1 MDLQLTGKVVAI
13 TGGSRGIGLATA
25 LRLAEE
31 GASLAICG
39 RGTHDLARA
48 HALIEGEGTR
58 CLAYSCDLTE
68 AGEASAF
75 VATAAE
81 TFGRIDAIVCAA
93 GGGAPPSRSERDDW
107 EAIFRLNLFH
117 AVEAARAASSLML
130 RGGAV
135 LFVSLV
141 PGGKPQPAPWPCG
154 AARAA
159 LEHAAMSLAREL
171 APRGVRVNALVT
183 RSALFACAV
192 RPAEDHQGTVDG
204 EPASECHAAEG
215 EIADLATFL
224 VSPRAG
230 WVSGT
235 TVQVAG
241 GLGKS
246 GLVSGPGAP

>member
-25 LRLAEE
+25 RRLAQE

-48 HALIEGEGTR
+48 HALIEGEGAR

-81 TFGRIDAIVCAA
+81 IFGRIDAIVCAA
-93 GGGAPPSRSERDDW
+93 GDGAPPSRSERDDW

-117 AVEAARAASSLML
+117 AVEAARASSLML

-135 LFVSLV
+135 LFVSSIC
-141 PGGKPQPAPWPCG
+141 GGKPLPAPWPCG

-171 APRGVRVNALVT
+171 APRGVRVNALAAG
-183 RSALFACAV
+183 SALVHGAV
-192 RPAEDHQGTVDG
+192 RPPEDRQGTGAFLDR
-204 EPASECHAAEG
+204 EPTLECLAAE
-215 EIADLATFL
+215 EAIADLATFL
-224 VSPRAG
+224 VSPRAS

-235 TVQVAG
+235 VVHVDS

-246 GLVSGPGAP
+246 G